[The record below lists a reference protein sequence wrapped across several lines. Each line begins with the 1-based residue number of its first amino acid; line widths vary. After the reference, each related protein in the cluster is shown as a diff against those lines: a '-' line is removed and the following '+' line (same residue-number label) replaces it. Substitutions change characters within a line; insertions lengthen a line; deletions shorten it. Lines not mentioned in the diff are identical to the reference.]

1 MNVPGWDVALHGLCL
16 KPAGLKK
23 MTFLSPNLCF
33 FFSNQLKQPLRSL
46 VESMKIW
53 ELYLESACYGNFVRP
68 GFLVQKWSFGEINA

>member
-53 ELYLESACYGNFVRP
+53 ELYLESCLLWKFCETRLSHAEMVFWGD
-68 GFLVQKWSFGEINA
+68 

>member
-46 VESMKIW
+46 VESNENMGAV
-53 ELYLESACYGNFVRP
+53 SGVT
-68 GFLVQKWSFGEINA
+68 LVMEIL